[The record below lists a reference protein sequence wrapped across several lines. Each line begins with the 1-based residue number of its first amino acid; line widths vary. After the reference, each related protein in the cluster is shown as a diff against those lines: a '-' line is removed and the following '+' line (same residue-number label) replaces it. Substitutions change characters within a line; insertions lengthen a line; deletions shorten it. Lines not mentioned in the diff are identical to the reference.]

1 MAKIQFDFGSGRA
14 DPGTFPTKK
23 LQDAAVKV
31 IAEQAEELTK
41 YPGVLGH
48 LGMREAMARREEE
61 REGEETGI
69 HVGGGAPPQDHLRA
83 RPVAGANSGCD
94 REDNPR
100 EPLEW
105 FPRRV
110 GPTQLESLLGLL
122 SDGVRPDADAI
133 ARGSHG
139 EARRAEAHSDLGG
152 QSGGGGGAMAYL
164 LSRPYAASSG
174 LGWNSAAQVSA

>member
-1 MAKIQFDFGSGRA
+1 MITSSPYHGLPSAC
-14 DPGTFPTKK
+14 
-23 LQDAAVKV
+23 
-31 IAEQAEELTK
+31 
-41 YPGVLGH
+41 
-48 LGMREAMARREEE
+48 
-61 REGEETGI
+61 I

-139 EARRAEAHSDLGG
+139 EARRAEAHSDLGD

-174 LGWNSAAQVSA
+174 LGWNSAAQVSAESARRRCMTATRTASCLLFAVVLNNLLLRYLGS